1 MANTYIL
8 ISSNVLAS
16 SAASVTFSSI
26 PATYTDLVVK
36 VSSRTTASSLDITI
50 GFNGVTTSYS
60 DRVLYGSGT
69 AAASGVDTSLVGV
82 SGLLSTISTYTAST
96 FSNSEAYIPNY
107 TSSNYKSVSL
117 DAVTETNATA
127 AYSYLTAGLW
137 SNTSSITS
145 IIIKPIS
152 GSNNFVA
159 NSSFYLYGISN
170 A

>member
-1 MANTYIL
+1 MATYTL

-36 VSSRTTASSLDITI
+36 VSSRNTTSSVDITM
-50 GFNGVTTSYS
+50 GFNGVTTGYS
-60 DRVLYGSGT
+60 DVILYGSGS
-69 AAASGVDTSLVGV
+69 AAASGVDNVLAGV
-82 SGLLSTISTYTAST
+82 TGLLNNGSTYTAST

-107 TSSNYKSVSL
+107 ISSNYKPVSL
-117 DAVTETNATA
+117 NAVTENNATV
-127 AYSYLTAGLW
+127 AYSYLGAGLW

-145 IIIKPIS
+145 ILIKPTS
-152 GSNNFVA
+152 GSFVA